1 VVLEPLDNE
10 GAAMSYDE
18 IVAYA
23 LEVPA
28 GMLPPSQVEVPS

>member
-1 VVLEPLDNE
+1 
-10 GAAMSYDE
+10 MSYDE

-28 GMLPPSQVEVPS
+28 DELPQTHLEVPT